1 MQRTEALRLKLSP
14 DMMDRLSCR
23 AAAFGMPEATFAA
36 FAVADF
42 LNREEAQAN
51 LMRMA
56 AVEMA
61 RRATDLD
68 EEKMEAAFKAAMP
81 AIVATLSDEQIA
93 KLRLDHKAVPQGD
106 AS

>member
-14 DMMDRLSCR
+14 EMMERLSRR
-23 AAAFGMPEATFAA
+23 AVTFGMPEATLAA

-42 LNREEAQAN
+42 LTRQEAQDNMA
-51 LMRMA
+51 RMA
-56 AVEMA
+56 AIEMA

-81 AIVATLSDEQIA
+81 SIVAALSDEQIA
-93 KLRLDHKAVPQGD
+93 QLRIDYKADPEGA

>member
-14 DMMDRLSCR
+14 DMMERLSRR
-23 AAAFGMPEATFAA
+23 ALVFGMPEATLAA

-42 LNREEAQAN
+42 LTRQETQDNMVR
-51 LMRMA
+51 LA

-68 EEKMEAAFKAAMP
+68 EEKMEAVFKAAMP
-81 AIVATLSDEQIA
+81 SIVAAMSDEQIA
-93 KLRLDHKAVPQGD
+93 QLRLDHKAAGEADV
-106 AS
+106 S